1 MRMAEGSM
9 DMEENR
15 KTVSKYYLPHQYEKE
30 EQFLVN
36 MAAQGWHLKQV
47 RKGVLAWYDFIEGEK
62 EHFSYQLD
70 YVRKEEDTPD
80 YHQLYSDAGW
90 EEICSYDGIYEG
102 KWYYFRK
109 PCKDEQLEK
118 IFTDTESKYTMFDK
132 LWKQWGLFG
141 ILIIYLE
148 FNGLQLIFRE
158 LVSAGTKTSPF
169 LFILFVFCALIL
181 IIYLYLVIGLYKE
194 KRKWKQK
201 VNGKI

>member
-1 MRMAEGSM
+1 
-9 DMEENR
+9 MEENR

-30 EQFLVN
+30 EQFLVS
-36 MAAQGWHLKQV
+36 MAAQGWHLKLV
-47 RKGVLAWYDFIEGEK
+47 RKGVLVWYDFLKGEK
-62 EHFSYQLD
+62 DNFIYQLD

-80 YHQLYSDAGW
+80 YHLLYSDAGW

-109 PCKDEQLEK
+109 PGKDGLNEK
-118 IFTDTESKYTMFDK
+118 IFTDFESKYAMYDK
-132 LWKQWGLFG
+132 LWKYWGLFG
-141 ILIIYLE
+141 LFILYLE

-158 LVSAGTKTSPF
+158 LISAGRKTSLF
-169 LFILFVFCALIL
+169 LMILFVFCLLIF

-201 VNGKI
+201 MNSKS

>member
-1 MRMAEGSM
+1 MKMAERSM
-9 DMEENR
+9 DMEDNR

-36 MAAQGWHLKQV
+36 MAAKGWHLKQV
-47 RKGVLAWYDFIEGEK
+47 RKGVLVGYDFIEGEK
-62 EHFSYQLD
+62 DNFSYQLD
-70 YVRKEEDTPD
+70 YVRIEEDTPD

-90 EEICSYDGIYEG
+90 EEICSYDGIFEG

-109 PCKDEQLEK
+109 LCRDGQNEK
-118 IFTDTESKYTMFDK
+118 IFTDMESKYTMFDK
-132 LWKQWGLFG
+132 LWKHWGLFG
-141 ILIIYLE
+141 ILILYLE

-158 LVSAGTKTSPF
+158 LISSGMKASPF
-169 LFILFVFCALIL
+169 LLVLFVFCILIV

-201 VNGKI
+201 INSKI